1 MTRMPIATPILLASV
16 AVLGLGAGAASAQQ
30 FACPKK
36 GGDFVFAE
44 EAKVNSLDQ
53 YASATVST
61 RNITLNIFESLM
73 TRDEKFSPMPEL
85 AQSVDASADGL
96 TYVFKL
102 RSGIKF
108 HNG

>member
-1 MTRMPIATPILLASV
+1 MTSRSTGTAATLVFSSLTALV
-16 AVLGLGAGAASAQQ
+16 CGAGVAEAQQ

-53 YASATVST
+53 YTSSTVST
-61 RNITLNIFESLM
+61 RNITLNMYESLM

-85 AQSVDASADGL
+85 AEKVDATPA
-96 TYVFKL
+96 TTA
-102 RSGIKF
+102 
-108 HNG
+108 